1 MVGIEMIELIKKIIN
16 KVNLVFYH
24 SKRFKINLVFFY
36 IFNNILTLRIKYL
49 YNSIIK

>member
-36 IFNNILTLRIKYL
+36 IFNNMLTLRI
-49 YNSIIK
+49 